1 MAGALAG
8 LYVITDARR
17 PPPAPVDRTVAAAL
31 RGGARL
37 VQYRDKSADAE
48 RRQREAAGL
57 VAQCRAAGARLIV
70 NDDIAL
76 ARAVDADGVH
86 LGRDD
91 GDVAAARAALGA
103 DRLIGVSC
111 YADPERARAAAQAGA
126 DYLAFGSLY
135 PSPTKP
141 QSALAPLSIFRTVR
155 AFTDC
160 PLVAIGGI
168 NAGNIAEVTAAGAD
182 AVAVVEAVSGASDAE
197 AATVE
202 LIARGFGPAT

>member
-111 YADPERARAAAQAGA
+111 YADSERARAAAQAGA